1 LASAKAWQSG
11 KKKTRKKKMN
21 KTNKELNTEHDRKE
35 ILRVCPKE
43 QRYDFKPL
51 EEAIKGWFTK

>member
-1 LASAKAWQSG
+1 LALANQWLIG

-35 ILRVCPKE
+35 ILRVRPKE
-43 QRYDFKPL
+43 QRFDFKPL
-51 EEAIKGWFTK
+51 EDAIKGWFK

>member
-1 LASAKAWQSG
+1 
-11 KKKTRKKKMN
+11 MN

-35 ILRVCPKE
+35 ILRVRPKE

-51 EEAIKGWFTK
+51 EEAIRGWFTK